1 MPKRQFF
8 VVAHVGSIF
17 ALVLP
22 LQYALQFQQ
31 AVCTATPFC
40 KDRKPTVSAWES
52 LSFFFFKLNFD
63 HFHFINAS
71 VLLNLCPLVCPRTA
85 G

>member
-1 MPKRQFF
+1 MNPSVYATEMPKRQFF

-40 KDRKPTVSAWES
+40 KDRKPTVSARVS
-52 LSFFFFKLNFD
+52 LCFFFFFFKLNFD
-63 HFHFINAS
+63 HFY
-71 VLLNLCPLVCPRTA
+71 
-85 G
+85 